1 MKNKTT
7 LRAAVLAMAISS
19 FSASSQGVVVS
30 KTVLDFAVDSPFD
43 QVSITI
49 TGPNGFTTQVDLYND
64 DLQLDID
71 TLGTLSSGNYSYKA
85 QYISNGKIEI
95 ISDASTGRDGATRN
109 KGLVQTKTGF
119 FNVVDSEFVTVDEQN
134 PVIEPNFQEQ

>member
-1 MKNKTT
+1 MRNKTT
-7 LRAAVLAMAISS
+7 LRVVAFALALSS
-19 FSASSQGVVVS
+19 FAANSNGVVAS
-30 KTVLDFAVDSPFD
+30 KTVLDFAVESPFN
-43 QVSITI
+43 QVSISI
-49 TGPNGFTTQVDLYND
+49 TGPDGFSTQIDLYD
-64 DLQLDID
+64 DNLQLDID
-71 TLGTLSSGNYSYKA
+71 ALGTLASGNYSYKA

-134 PVIEPNFQEQ
+134 SVIEPKFQEQ